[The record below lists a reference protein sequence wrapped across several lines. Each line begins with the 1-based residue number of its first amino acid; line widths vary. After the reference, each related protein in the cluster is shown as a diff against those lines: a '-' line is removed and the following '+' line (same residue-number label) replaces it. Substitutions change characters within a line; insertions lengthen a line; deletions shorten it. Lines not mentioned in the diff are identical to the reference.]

1 MFQLFDEDNSG
12 TISLAELVN
21 GLSIFLHGDDVE
33 KLHFLFRVYD
43 MDGESKQ
50 LKFLH
55 CIYLVIPIGNGYI
68 EFKELHTVLK
78 ACMQESAIKIDDYQM
93 EKLTRFTIIYI
104 LILCTMHN
112 VDVLL
117 M

>member
-12 TISLAELVN
+12 ALSLAELVN

-50 LKFLH
+50 LKLFALYLS
-55 CIYLVIPIGNGYI
+55 CIPNRKWI
-68 EFKELHTVLK
+68 H
-78 ACMQESAIKIDDYQM
+78 
-93 EKLTRFTIIYI
+93 
-104 LILCTMHN
+104 
-112 VDVLL
+112 
-117 M
+117 